1 MIINKQLN
9 PDGRPKMRQVNLVY
23 TVAKMLDQSQKIIND
38 ITIKIVHS
46 FVDVLTESIQG
57 PCKTNQ
63 ITLCDAKIMDSSRE
77 FISNFGL
84 DQSDLKV
91 RGFER

>member
-1 MIINKQLN
+1 
-9 PDGRPKMRQVNLVY
+9 MRQVNLVY

-57 PCKTNQ
+57 SCKTNQ